1 MKSIRS
7 VLFFLFLTCYFISFG
22 QSVISGN
29 ITDEST
35 GEALIGANILLVETG
50 TGTITDLE
58 GNFKIELPPKAKQL
72 KITYTGYEDQ
82 LITIADNTVFNIKM
96 SAGKILDEVV
106 VIGYGTTK
114 KSDIT
119 GAVSSVK
126 PEDQDVVQYDNFQDF
141 LQGRATGVYVQS
153 NGTELGAPNTIRIR
167 GTNSLRGDN
176 EPLYVIDGIIVSSAT
191 EDAADPLSGGS
202 SYLAPQSGLNGINP
216 QDIESI
222 EVLKDASATAIYGS
236 RGANGVII
244 ITTKKGKSGKPKF
257 NYKLTTRIGEATNL
271 IEVLDADQY
280 VDMQNEWNALNEWN
294 PEFYRYGDGSIA
306 TFINSEAFMEDK
318 SDSIARLAPV
328 NWYEDI
334 FQRSVSQNHRLSV
347 SGGKEESNY
356 YIAAGF
362 SDAQGIIP
370 GTKATQGDFLLKFDQ
385 KVSDRLTV
393 SPRISGTYVKN
404 RASKGTENLGSA
416 NTSIIRQ
423 VILASPLLGYSEN
436 NLSEDFNEIIDGP
449 RGWVE
454 DYDDDATEFRT
465 LASFKVDYKISDVFT
480 YRFLAGGDY
489 RNKKRQVWFG
499 TGVARGRIANGEAG
513 ISNLNR
519 FRYNI
524 DNTLLFN
531 KKINKK
537 NKINGTVGFIL
548 DETHSEQSTFSASN
562 FANQDLRY
570 DGISF
575 GQVFQPLRF
584 DRFKETLLS
593 FLGRFNYSLQ
603 NKYIFTASFRGDGTS
618 KFADG
623 NKFSFFPSAAFAW
636 KISNEKFFK
645 NGNLFNEL
653 KLRVGYGR
661 TGSQAI
667 RPYQTIDRYGPTANL
682 LSDGNGNGVTAIIPL
697 NLENPNLIW
706 ETTDQLNA
714 GIDFGIQEDRIVGSL
729 DVYYKKTRDLLQE
742 LTIGPSAGFSRVVIN
757 QGSLINKGVELG
769 LSAHILE
776 GDFKWKVFGN
786 ISFNRNEINE
796 LGLPPAQ
803 FGNEVYSAFIG
814 RQISGGTVF
823 KVPANIFIEGRPA
836 GVFWGYQTDGIIQ
849 NDAQLANAPAVQG
862 IDSQLGDVLYIDQ
875 NNDGNITDLD
885 LTVIGDPNPDFTY
898 GFGSE
903 FKYKGFNLSFFFNGV
918 QGNEIANGNLGRE
931 DYAPLSTSVSVRKE
945 AYLGAWRE
953 GATNATHPRLGYPIQ
968 GDFTDRMVE
977 DGSFLRLTY
986 VTFGY
991 DIPVAKL
998 KGIEGVN
1005 VFISGQNLLLFTSY
1019 SGFDPEVNS
1028 FSFDPL
1034 RQGIDWNSFPNQKS
1048 ILFGL
1053 NVDF

>member
-1 MKSIRS
+1 MRL
-7 VLFFLFLTCYFISFG
+7 VLFFLFLTCQFISFG
-22 QSVISGN
+22 QSVITGN
-29 ITDEST
+29 VTDEST
-35 GEALIGANILLVETG
+35 GEALIGANVLLVETG
-50 TGTITDLE
+50 TGTATDIN
-58 GNFKIELPPKAKQL
+58 GNFKIDLPPSAKKL
-72 KITYTGYEDQ
+72 RITYTGYDDQ
-82 LITIADNTVFNIKM
+82 TVSIGNNTVFNIKM

-106 VIGYGTTK
+106 VIGYGTTQ

-176 EPLYVIDGIIVSSAT
+176 EPLYVVDGIIISSAT
-191 EDAADPLSGGS
+191 EDNADPLAGGS

-244 ITTKKGKSGKPKF
+244 ITTKKGQSGKPKF
-257 NYKLTTRIGEATNL
+257 NYKLTTRVGEATNL
-271 IEVLDADQY
+271 IDVLDADQY
-280 VDMQNEWNALNEWN
+280 VDMQNEWNAMNEWD
-294 PEFYRYGDGSIA
+294 PEFYRYNDGSIA
-306 TFINSEAFMEDK
+306 AFINSESFMEEK
-318 SDSIARLAPV
+318 SDSIPRLAPV

-334 FQRSVSQNHRLSV
+334 FQKSVSQNHRLSV

-362 SDAQGIIP
+362 NDARGIIP

-385 KVSDRLTV
+385 KISDRLTV
-393 SPRISGTYVKN
+393 SPRISGTFVKN

-436 NLSEDFNEIIDGP
+436 NLTEDFNEVIDGP
-449 RGWVE
+449 RGWLE

-489 RNKKRQVWFG
+489 RNKKRQVWVG
-499 TGVARGRIANGEAG
+499 KGIARGRIANGEAG

-524 DNTLLFN
+524 DNTLLFD
-531 KKINKK
+531 KKINRN
-537 NKINGTVGFIL
+537 NKISGTVGVVL

-562 FANQDLRY
+562 FANQDLRA

-575 GQVFQPLRF
+575 GQVFQPLRY
-584 DRFKETLLS
+584 DRFQETLLS
-593 FLGRFNYSLQ
+593 FLGRVNYSLQ
-603 NKYIFTASFRGDGTS
+603 NKYIFTASFRSDGTS

-636 KISNEKFFK
+636 KISKEEFFGD
-645 NGNLFNEL
+645 GNLFNEL
-653 KLRVGYGR
+653 KLRVGFGR

-667 RPYQTIDRYGPTANL
+667 RPYQTIGRYGPTGNL
-682 LSDGNGNGVTAIIPL
+682 LSDADGNGITAIRPL
-697 NLENPNLIW
+697 NLANPNLIW
-706 ETTDQLNA
+706 ETTDQVNA
-714 GIDFGIQEDRIVGSL
+714 GIDFGIQEDRIVGSI
-729 DVYYKKTRDLLQE
+729 DIYYKKTRDLLQE
-742 LTIGPSAGFSRVVIN
+742 LNIGPSAGFSRVVIN
-757 QGSLINKGVELG
+757 QGSLINKGIELG

-776 GDFKWKVFGN
+776 GDFKWKISGN

-803 FGNEVYSAFIG
+803 FGNEIYSAFIG
-814 RQISGGTVF
+814 QQISGGTVF
-823 KVPANIFIEGRPA
+823 KVPANIFIEGRPT
-836 GVFWGYQTDGIIQ
+836 GIFWGYQTDGIIQ
-849 NDAQLANAPAVQG
+849 NEAQLANAPAVQG
-862 IDSQLGDVLYIDQ
+862 IDAQLGDVLYVDL

-898 GFGSE
+898 GLGSE

-931 DYAPLSTSVSVRKE
+931 DYAPLSNSASARTE

-953 GATNATHPRLGYPIQ
+953 GSTNATHPRLGYPIQ

-991 DIPVAKL
+991 DIPVTKL
-998 KGIEGVN
+998 KGIAGIN
-1005 VFISGQNLLLFTSY
+1005 VFVSGQNLLLLTNY

-1034 RQGIDWNSFPNQKS
+1034 RQGLDWNSFPNQKS

-1053 NVDF
+1053 NVNF